1 MKKPMKRKAAEGK
14 RSMNLIVRVSPELRY
29 LAEIAA
35 RVQRR
40 TVSSFAEWAV
50 EQALFRVFLDQGK
63 SVGDLRFELWDVDEA
78 DRFGTL
84 ALRYPGLLTHE
95 EQVLWKLIDNDEYY
109 WKKIKTDKDGYLNWN
124 RNENNLDWEALRE
137 WWDALKQVAKGEQ
150 SKSVLPTREDSTAGA
165 SASGQED
172 SNG

>member
-50 EQALFRVFLDQGK
+50 EEALFRVFPDLGK
-63 SVGDLRFELWDVDEA
+63 SVGDLRFELWDVDEP
-78 DRFGTL
+78 DRFATL

-95 EQVLWKLIDNDEYY
+95 EQVLWKLIANDEYY
-109 WKKIKTDKDGYLNWN
+109 WMKLNKDGGWNWN
-124 RNENNLDWEALRE
+124 EKNVDLEALRE
-137 WWDALKQVAKGEQ
+137 WWDTLKKVAKGELP
-150 SKSVLPTREDSTAGA
+150 KSVLPTREDSTAGA
-165 SASGQED
+165 SASDSSSGQED
-172 SNG
+172 NSG